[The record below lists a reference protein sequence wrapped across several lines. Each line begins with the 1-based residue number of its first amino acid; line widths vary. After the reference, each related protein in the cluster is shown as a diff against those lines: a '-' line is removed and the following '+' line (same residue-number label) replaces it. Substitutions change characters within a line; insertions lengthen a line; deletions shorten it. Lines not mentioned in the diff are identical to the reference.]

1 MTMQQ
6 TGNNIIA
13 GRKPRTTI
21 RVGNRSLAF
30 AIADDNLESL
40 VAFEPYIVKSGVS
53 KAANLRQAFKSSN
66 ILLAPNHRA
75 LVSVDAKMLLVP
87 TDEYVADNKDEL
99 YHHCFSAV
107 EGVTVMDRMLPTL
120 NAVAL
125 FGVNSDLKLV
135 VDDHYEDVR
144 FQPLMLPI
152 LEYLHKKSLG
162 SVKKRLY
169 CYFHDGKLEVV
180 SFDKTRIRFYN
191 QFEAPYSRDAA
202 YYMLYVWK
210 QLGFEALDDE
220 LFLCGDMP
228 DKTWLVEAMKNYLK
242 KVFVINIT
250 ADFNRSPITKIQG
263 MPIDMMMLY
272 L

>member
-1 MTMQQ
+1 MQQ
-6 TGNNIIA
+6 TGNNIIT

-30 AIADDNLESL
+30 AIADPSLEQL

-66 ILLAPNHRA
+66 ILLTPNHRA
-75 LVSVDAKMLLVP
+75 LVSIDAKLLIVP
-87 TDEYVADNKDEL
+87 IDEYKADDKDVL
-99 YHHCFSAV
+99 YRHCFSEA
-107 EGVTVMDRMLPTL
+107 EGLTIMERMLPTL

-135 VDDHYEDVR
+135 VDDHFEDVR
-144 FQPLMLPI
+144 FQPLMFPI
-152 LEYLHKKSLG
+152 IEYLHKKSLG
-162 SVKKRLY
+162 SMKKRLY
-169 CYFHDGKLEVV
+169 CYFHDGKLEIL
-180 SFDKTRIRFYN
+180 SFDKNHLRFYN
-191 QFEAPYSRDAA
+191 QFDAQYSRDAI

-210 QLGFEALDDE
+210 QLGFDALSDE
-220 LFLCGDMP
+220 LFLCGDVP
-228 DKTWLVEAMKNYLK
+228 DKALVQDTIK
-242 KVFVINIT
+242 KYIKKSFTINIT

-263 MPIDMMMLY
+263 MPVDMMMLY